1 MRIKLNKSDWRQ
13 VGYKMGWLKTALN
26 KEVLG
31 VNKPKVLLITKP
43 DMWDLTSKDLMP
55 LRALAEVDLVR
66 VKSMTEEQLA
76 KKCDG
81 YDHLMLNMDFLPF
94 PDLNKMDKLTSKFY
108 NHPKITSLKSINV
121 DMTDA
126 DFFSPILAKQK
137 GILIQTCP
145 NVVTRNV
152 AESTICEI
160 ALHAKQRHLSYV
172 ADQNCLKTM
181 QLYGKTAGIIGNGNI
196 GKAVGKVLSAMGM
209 TVLYNDITE
218 SKAAT
223 SIERIFKESAVISIH
238 IPAIQ
243 KGSNKSNIGFIDSK
257 LLDLCKGAILI
268 NLSTDIIV
276 DSASLISALN
286 AEKIIGYSVESGRK
300 VTDKLKKYKQV
311 HLAPCSFDSD
321 EARKTVRSRWIQNTI
336 SLIKGTP
343 ENIWAELKQ
352 D

>member
-1 MRIKLNKSDWRQ
+1 MAKLFVLLKIKDASGIGWLQSYAGYGAYTVSSILDEYQDARLDLQKLNADVLTHAQAKSAIFADAYR
-13 VGYKMGWLKTALN
+13 GYINLKLGTSIAEDFP
-26 KEVLG
+26 EV
-31 VNKPKVLLITKP
+31 VVTEDAPKA
-43 DMWDLTSKDLMP
+43 
-55 LRALAEVDLVR
+55 R
-66 VKSMTEEQLA
+66 
-76 KKCDG
+76 
-81 YDHLMLNMDFLPF
+81 Y
-94 PDLNKMDKLTSKFY
+94 
-108 NHPKITSLKSINV
+108 

-160 ALHAKQRHLSYV
+160 TLHAKQRHLSYA

-343 ENIWAELKQ
+343 ENIWAELKK

>member
-13 VGYKMGWLKTALN
+13 VGYKMGWLKQALN

-31 VNKPKVLLITKP
+31 ANKPKVLLITRP
-43 DMWDLTSKDLMP
+43 DMWDLTAKDLIP
-55 LRALAEVDLVR
+55 LRTLTEVDLVR
-66 VKSMTEEQLA
+66 VESMTEEQLA

-160 ALHAKQRHLSYV
+160 TLHAKQRHLSYV

-181 QLYGKTAGIIGNGNI
+181 QFHGKTAGIIGNGNI
-196 GKAVGKVLSAMGM
+196 GKAVGKILSAMGM
-209 TVLYNDITE
+209 TVLYNDITD

-243 KGSNKSNIGFIDSK
+243 KGLNKSNIGFIDSK

-286 AEKIIGYSVESGRK
+286 SEKIIGYSVESGRK

-311 HLAPCSFDSD
+311 HIAPCSFDSD
-321 EARKTVRSRWIQNTI
+321 EARKTVRSRWIQNTVSI
-336 SLIKGTP
+336 IKGTP